1 MSRNLEDQP
10 LPLCSRYIKTVITEM
25 RSFIALRRRRGVEG
39 LARTENWGRAGI
51 LELVDKKR
59 KSRFLSHSSWL
70 LRVFRFR
77 ATILRLSFD
86 ISVFC
91 PLPRSSSRE
100 STECLSEHPRFPFI
114 SFPSSPPFSILLQ
127 FSLSLCVLPSPLPS
141 LPVSPSPSEAF
152 RVPAA
157 LFKLNCRYLSNDEI
171 NKLLTFL

>member
-1 MSRNLEDQP
+1 MEDQP

-59 KSRFLSHSSWL
+59 KTRFLSHSSWL

-77 ATILRLSFD
+77 GTILRLSFD

-100 STECLSEHPRFPFI
+100 STECLSEHPRFP
-114 SFPSSPPFSILLQ
+114 L
-127 FSLSLCVLPSPLPS
+127 SLSLFRLLFPSCFSFLSRSVFSHLLCHPFLS
-141 LPVSPSPSEAF
+141 LLALARPFAF
-152 RVPAA
+152 RP
-157 LFKLNCRYLSNDEI
+157 RSLSLI
-171 NKLLTFL
+171 AGIYQTTK